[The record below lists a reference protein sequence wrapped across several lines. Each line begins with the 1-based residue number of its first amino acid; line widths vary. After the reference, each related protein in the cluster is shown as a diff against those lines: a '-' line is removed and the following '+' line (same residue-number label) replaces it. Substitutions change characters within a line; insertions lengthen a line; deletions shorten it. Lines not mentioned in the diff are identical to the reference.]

1 MLRPRTGL
9 NLSFVD
15 IVRAIHHVYNISY
28 PLAIFLAFGGLITSG
43 KFSFRRATPS
53 GAQPFHDAWYSRLLL
68 SILSALTYFW
78 TLDLSS
84 LSARGSFKIT
94 HDASLVHLDTVPSTG
109 PDPQMLRDFMEYATE
124 ASNNNGHGISLLDIA
139 HYHARRER
147 TSGPL
152 DATHKRIA
160 LGECAF
166 TWLMLRG
173 SVAVNTTPAVYTE
186 HVIPP
191 ERLQQWLGEERL
203 PDGWWDEGGVRPSQ
217 VIGLRRVRQ
226 VASIV
231 ERFVKKDTDS

>member
-1 MLRPRTGL
+1 M
-9 NLSFVD
+9 D

-28 PLAIFLAFGGLITSG
+28 PLAFFLAFGGFITSG
-43 KFSFRRATPS
+43 RFSFGGATPS
-53 GAQPFHDAWYSRLLL
+53 GTPALDDAWYTRLLL
-68 SILSALTYFW
+68 AILSVLTYFW

-109 PDPQMLRDFMEYATE
+109 PDPQMLRNFMKYATE
-124 ASNNNGHGISLLDIA
+124 ASNNNDGHGLSLVDIA
-139 HYHARRER
+139 HYHACREQ

-160 LGECAF
+160 LGECGF

-173 SVAVNTTPAVYTE
+173 SVAVETPAVYTE
-186 HVIPP
+186 YAIPP

-203 PDGWWDEGGVRPSQ
+203 PDGWWDEGGVRPCQ
-217 VIGLRRVRQ
+217 VIGLQRLGQ
-226 VASIV
+226 VASVV
-231 ERFVKKDTDS
+231 ERFVNKDTDI